1 MWSAVRIGP
10 MSSTDDG
17 SDVGP
22 LSGEVPA
29 VDFARYRARR
39 LRMRLLDLLDALVV
53 AMERRE
59 LQAVWDLLDEEEAV
73 RWFPNGLRQE
83 ALAIARLPKSSL
95 RAPIRTYQF
104 YHQLQQLDNEPLE
117 LTGDPRQLALELGGA
132 SGPGAVLSFPER
144 TAAPPGDPRRG
155 GGTDRRRSGSR

>member
-1 MWSAVRIGP
+1 MVTS
-10 MSSTDDG
+10 DDG

-29 VDFARYRARR
+29 VDIARYRARR
-39 LRMRLLDLLDALVV
+39 LRMRLLELLDALIV

-59 LQAVWDLLDEEEAV
+59 LQAVWDLLDEDEAV

-83 ALAIARLPKSSL
+83 ALTIARLPKSSL

-117 LTGDPRQLALELGGA
+117 LTGDPRQLTLDLGV
-132 SGPGAVLSFPER
+132 SPSSGAVLAFPDR
-144 TAAPPGDPRRG
+144 PAAPPDDPRRG

>member
-10 MSSTDDG
+10 MVTTDGGD
-17 SDVGP
+17 DVGP

-83 ALAIARLPKSSL
+83 ALTIARLPKSSL

-117 LTGDPRQLALELGGA
+117 LAGDPRQLALELES
-132 SGPGAVLSFPER
+132 SGRAAVLSFRER
-144 TAAPPGDPRRG
+144 PVAPPDDPRRG